1 MVRHRATSEQQRRDE
16 ELVHA
21 RPPCKA
27 RARITHRIV
36 SAFIHPVA
44 NWIEAAKTSRSKCVT
59 CGNVI
64 EKGTPRL
71 SEETREIGIP
81 TLIHRYYHL
90 RCALAVVPDVLRRS
104 TPCATGS
111 RSSPTSR

>member
-1 MVRHRATSEQQRRDE
+1 
-16 ELVHA
+16 
-21 RPPCKA
+21 
-27 RARITHRIV
+27 
-36 SAFIHPVA
+36 VA

-71 SEETREIGIP
+71 SEETREIRIP

-90 RCALAVVPDVLRRS
+90 RCALAVVPDVLRPS
-104 TPCATGS
+104 TPCAAAS
-111 RSSPTSR
+111 RSSPTSRPSSTNSS